1 MPCSGKIHGTCFPS
15 SRGKKCMPKGRGG
28 ELMGR
33 HSDRSLIT
41 LHESA
46 NLIRRLSG
54 PVVAAHHRLKEL
66 LGDGVGGWP
75 MHWHARR
82 CTHVGVDKTRRDCGS
97 TPHPK
102 PNLLGSKMLPP
113 PPTCLSH
120 ATHEGGWCGL
130 PEEEP
135 DGHTGVHKAILE
147 CVFLSGEKKNF
158 TAFSFLFSFLLFF
171 LSLFLENQFTTT
183 KGIDRPVHP

>member
-1 MPCSGKIHGTCFPS
+1 MAHAFLHHGEKSAC
-15 SRGKKCMPKGRGG
+15 PKAGGG

-113 PPTCLSH
+113 PPPACPTPPMRGDGAAFLRRNPT
-120 ATHEGGWCGL
+120 ATPACTRQFW
-130 PEEEP
+130 
-135 DGHTGVHKAILE
+135 
-147 CVFLSGEKKNF
+147 S
-158 TAFSFLFSFLLFF
+158 AFSSRAKKKTLLLSRFFSPFSCSFF
-171 LSLFLENQFTTT
+171 LSF
-183 KGIDRPVHP
+183 